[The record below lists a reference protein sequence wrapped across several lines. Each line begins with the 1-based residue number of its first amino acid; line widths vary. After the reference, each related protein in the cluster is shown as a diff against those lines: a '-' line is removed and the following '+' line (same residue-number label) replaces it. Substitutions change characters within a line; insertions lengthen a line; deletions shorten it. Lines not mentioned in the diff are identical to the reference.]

1 MVRDEFFFFNFFFR
15 EGLSHR
21 LFVVEGKKSVTVRD
35 ERRAVE
41 DSNRKDMDLV
51 KGEEKSRLRK
61 K

>member
-1 MVRDEFFFFNFFFR
+1 M
-15 EGLSHR
+15 SHR

-51 KGEEKSRLRK
+51 KEEAKSRLRK